1 MTDPTPRLYVK
12 VLPVTEV
19 KPGDVIRYPDHA
31 LRPRTLSMTVDQAV
45 DCGLVEDPES
55 HRHGHRV
62 FLFIGRGRK
71 LDGTPME
78 RNGHP
83 VRRLTTVWGDQR
95 VDVLRPL
102 TPAEDAKVH
111 EGLVKA

>member
-1 MTDPTPRLYVK
+1 MTHNTEPRLYVK

-19 KPGDVIRYPDHA
+19 KPGDVIRYRSRA
-31 LRPRTLSMTVDQAV
+31 LKPATLSMAVEQAV

-55 HRHGHRV
+55 SRHGHRV
-62 FLFIGRGRK
+62 FLFIGNGRK

-102 TPAEDAKVH
+102 K
-111 EGLVKA
+111 G